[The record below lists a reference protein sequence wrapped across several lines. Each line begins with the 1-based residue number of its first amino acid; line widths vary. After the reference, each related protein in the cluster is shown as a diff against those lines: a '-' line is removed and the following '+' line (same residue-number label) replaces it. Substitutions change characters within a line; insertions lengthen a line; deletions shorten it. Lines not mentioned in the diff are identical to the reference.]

1 MKDNRNCNQGYPV
14 YQPMMV
20 PPMGYPVNYFDGMYQ
35 SGNSNNDFSN
45 EINNLRNKINNLE
58 NRVSRLESMSNTTT
72 NNTTNYNKYTD
83 SNYYMV

>member
-1 MKDNRNCNQGYPV
+1 MKDNRNCNQNYPV

-35 SGNSNNDFSN
+35 NNTNTSD
-45 EINNLRNKINNLE
+45 ELNNLKTRLNNLE
-58 NRVSRLESMSNTTT
+58 NRVSRLESMGTTSNTTT
-72 NNTTNYNKYTD
+72 NNYNKYTD